1 MMASVSTSVRVE
13 ASVSGRYVRM
23 RPEEHDSSSEKVR
36 DLRHGLPSGL
46 PLGKAIP
53 VPTPSGSVG
62 ARERLGGQE
71 MEPVEP
77 GNEDPVPR
85 VGCR

>member
-1 MMASVSTSVRVE
+1 
-13 ASVSGRYVRM
+13 M
-23 RPEEHDSSSEKVR
+23 RPEEHDSSSEKAR
-36 DLRHGLPSGL
+36 DLLHGLPSGL
-46 PLGKAIP
+46 PLGRAIP

-62 ARERLGGQE
+62 ARERPGGQE